1 METTLLKYTYTYIKD
16 SDSNF
21 ECEMKILKK
30 MFGHHMHKISWVFLK
45 LYKLNIVLNYH
56 ELKFYKNNYF
66 IF

>member
-30 MFGHHMHKISWVFLK
+30 MFGHHMHKIS
-45 LYKLNIVLNYH
+45 
-56 ELKFYKNNYF
+56 
-66 IF
+66 